1 MTGPQGYWLV
11 CFATTPT
18 NPIMNDQKYD
28 FTVIGT
34 SPGGEG
40 AVMKAAKENP
50 SVAVIH
56 LHYFVNTPFN
66 YPTLA
71 EASPIAALNGSN
83 RPA

>member
-1 MTGPQGYWLV
+1 
-11 CFATTPT
+11 
-18 NPIMNDQKYD
+18 MNDQKYD
-28 FTVIGT
+28 VIVIGT

-40 AVMKAAKENP
+40 AAMKAAKTNP
-50 SVAVIH
+50 SVAVSR

-71 EASPIAALNGSN
+71 ETYPVAALNGSN